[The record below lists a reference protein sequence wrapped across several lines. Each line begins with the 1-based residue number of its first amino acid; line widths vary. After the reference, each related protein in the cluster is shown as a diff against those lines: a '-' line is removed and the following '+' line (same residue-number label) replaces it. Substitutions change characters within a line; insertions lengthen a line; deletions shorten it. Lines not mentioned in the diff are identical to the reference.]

1 MHGSIATDIGRPYS
15 AFPIRPTRLPAWP
28 VFDDTPELP
37 ADGPSTGLGRRL
49 ASRSPRSIGLALVA
63 LAAVVYVLSNPPHS
77 DFYNHFVWQ
86 ADAWLHGRLA
96 IPYPVSTGPFRND
109 YFQDVMPLPDMPGY
123 GVIPF
128 PALPAVVLLPAV
140 ALLGLATPASLI
152 TALLGAVDVWL
163 AWRLVTRLAADR
175 GVAVA
180 ATAFFAFGTVAW
192 YAAAIGTTWFLAHV
206 VAMGLTLLAIT
217 VAVDAE
223 PASSGA
229 SPVGRSGLPAGSR
242 PAFLAGLLLGLAALS
257 RLTVV
262 FGAPFLVLVGGGSW
276 RTRAVAAALGVVI
289 PLVVLAG
296 YNLASTGQIFNPA
309 YAEIARV
316 EFHPNPA
323 LYHPT
328 WGVEDVRYIPQNLP
342 LALFNPP
349 EIDLACGVALLDPN
363 CGTIR
368 PNPIGMGLL
377 LTSPA
382 YLLALPA
389 LRWILRNRLVA
400 GATIAVVLIALADA
414 AHFSQ
419 GWVQFGWRFSND
431 FAPFALIPITLVMA
445 RWGHNRIVVTL
456 VALSI
461 LVNAWGVYW
470 GVVLGW

>member
-1 MHGSIATDIGRPYS
+1 M
-15 AFPIRPTRLPAWP
+15 
-28 VFDDTPELP
+28 
-37 ADGPSTGLGRRL
+37 DGPRTALARRL
-49 ASRSPRSIGLALVA
+49 ASRSPRSIGLGLSA
-63 LAAVVYVLSNPPHS
+63 LAAAVYVLSNPLHS

-86 ADAWLHGRLA
+86 ADAWLHGRFA

-109 YFQDVMPLPDMPGY
+109 YFQDVVPLPGMPGY
-123 GVIPF
+123 GIIPF
-128 PALPAVVLLPAV
+128 PALPALVLLPAV

-163 AWRLVTRLAADR
+163 AWRLVSRLATDQ

-180 ATAFFAFGTVAW
+180 ATAFLAFGTVAW

-206 VAMGLTLLAIT
+206 VAIGLTLLAIT
-217 VAVDAE
+217 VAVDAD
-223 PASSGA
+223 AA
-229 SPVGRSGLPAGSR
+229 SPGPSPAGGALPAGARS
-242 PAFLAGLLLGLAALS
+242 AFLAGFLLGLAALS

-262 FGAPFLVLVGGGSW
+262 FGAPFLVFVGGGSW
-276 RTRAVAAALGVVI
+276 RSRLVAAAAGVAI

-296 YNLASTGQIFNPA
+296 YNLASTGQVFNPA
-309 YAEIARV
+309 YAELARV
-316 EFHPNPA
+316 EFHPDPA

-349 EIDLACGVALLDPN
+349 EIDPACGIGLLDPS

-368 PNPIGMGLL
+368 PNPIAMGLL

-382 YLLALPA
+382 YLLGLAALQRL
-389 LRWILRNRLVA
+389 LRDRLVA
-400 GATIAVVLIALADA
+400 GAAIAVVLIALADA

-431 FAPFALIPITLVMA
+431 FAPFALVPITLVMA
-445 RWGHNRIVVTL
+445 RMGLNRRVLAL
-456 VALSI
+456 VGISI